1 MRPAYTQLIDELKKD
16 LNRITNYAYNQV
28 YETLLHIATEEEK
41 KYLESEYNQIEYER
55 TAVELSKLILGVN
68 DDAPTPLSTL
78 NNSGNY
84 NRPTTYLTTND
95 RVSIIQANGNYTG
108 VEYTPQNRYQM
119 ELDL

>member
-16 LNRITNYAYNQV
+16 LNLITTYAYNQV

-55 TAVELSKLILGVN
+55 TAVDLSKLILGVN

-78 NNSGNY
+78 NK
-84 NRPTTYLTTND
+84 PTTYLTTTVQDND
-95 RVSIIQANGNYTG
+95 IA
-108 VEYTPQNRYQM
+108 YTPQNRYQM

>member
-16 LNRITNYAYNQV
+16 LNRITNYTYNQV

-78 NNSGNY
+78 NKTITAGAITSLTIARDNSK
-84 NRPTTYLTTND
+84 
-95 RVSIIQANGNYTG
+95 YTG